1 MMAPMGER
9 QQFRGRIAGVG
20 STSGIRVVVGWW
32 QDSPFGTFAD
42 AMVERADGHRMLLA
56 PTEPDRT
63 NELLVQRLTPS

>member
-32 QDSPFGTFAD
+32 QESPYGTFAD
-42 AMVERADGHRMLLA
+42 AMVEHGTDYRN
-56 PTEPDRT
+56 P
-63 NELLVQRLTPS
+63 